1 MRTLTYFL
9 FAALITTACSKGKGK
24 KDSPEAAAPEAEPVP
39 EEQPE
44 TAEPAKDVAKLVPAT
59 AEVSEFLQTSPGT
72 DQSVRKDEAQVL
84 LTNDRGDVVLAGVTR
99 SKITRE
105 PALGGDLFFTRYR
118 MGEGWSDSPVQVPVD
133 VPVSMLPPPNPENPS
148 EKPKPL
154 SSPLLAARGGR
165 LLETGKAL
173 LVGELVGTFFSSAQL
188 NLAETKDAT
197 RMVFFAAVGA
207 SENGMMKS
215 VRYGLTGENTVVA
228 TATPK
233 TDATFL
239 MTGFTTSGLRKNGT
253 GIVETETTTP
263 SNYLAEVD
271 AEGDI
276 VRHLT
281 WPVTSVTGV
290 IDNVKAM
297 TATSN
302 TAFVAFERQDGAQV
316 LVKGLRLPSGGTT
329 FIDLPEKEVCA
340 EASTGATK
348 VRVASVDATETELV
362 VAVEIS
368 NYAVSEGT
376 VLPCF
381 EIFEIKPQGTLISKR
396 EIVNLKE
403 LPTVQGTTRATI
415 VQDGRILLTRSR
427 ENTDSRGQGE
437 AIVTFLYERPLSRDG
452 YQSRLWSL
460 IRPKDWYGTDSVDG
474 LKRRVQAVVWPKNAT
489 QQNAVWILSND
500 LTAKEGAVENLTQLG
515 SYGAVPKKAK

>member
-1 MRTLTYFL
+1 MRFLPAILAATLMI
-9 FAALITTACSKGKGK
+9 AACAKSKNK
-24 KDSPEAAAPEAEPVP
+24 KDSPAEVPPANPVP
-39 EEQPE
+39 EEQTEPV
-44 TAEPAKDVAKLVPAT
+44 EPAKDAAMVVTAT
-59 AEVSEFLQTSPGT
+59 AEVSEFLKTDLGT
-72 DQSVRKDEAQVL
+72 DQSVRKDAAQVL
-84 LTNDRGDVVLAGVTR
+84 LTNDRGDVVVAGVTR

-105 PALGGDLFFTRYR
+105 PALGGDLYFTRYR
-118 MGEGWSDSPVQVPVD
+118 MGEGWSDLPVQVPVD
-133 VPVSMLPPPNPENPS
+133 VPAAMLPPPDPEHPND
-148 EKPKPL
+148 KPKPL
-154 SSPLLAARGGR
+154 LNPLLAACGGR

-173 LVGELVGTFFSSAQL
+173 IVGELIGTSFSPAQL
-188 NLAETKDAT
+188 NLAETKEAT
-197 RMVFFAAVGA
+197 RTVFFAAIGA

-233 TDATFL
+233 TDGTFL
-239 MTGFTTSGLRKNGT
+239 MTGFTTTGLRKNAT
-253 GIVETETTTP
+253 GIVDTETTAP
-263 SNYLAEVD
+263 SNYLAEID
-271 AEGDI
+271 AEGDV
-276 VRHLT
+276 VRHFA
-281 WPVTSVTGV
+281 WPVTSATGV
-290 IDNVKAM
+290 VDNVKAM

-302 TAFVAFERQDGAQV
+302 SAFIAFERQDGQMA
-316 LVKGLRLPSGGTT
+316 LVKGLRLPVGTTT

-340 EASTGATK
+340 DASLGATK
-348 VRVASVDATETELV
+348 VRVASIDATETELV

-381 EIFEIKPQGTLISKR
+381 EIFEIKPQGTLVSKR

-403 LPTVQGTTRATI
+403 LPTVQGTTHATI

-437 AIVTFLYERPLSRDG
+437 AIVTFLYERPLGRDG

-460 IRPKDWYGTDSVDG
+460 VRPKDWYGTDSVDG
-474 LKRRVQAVVWPKNAT
+474 LRRRVRAVVWPKNPM

-500 LTAKEGAVENLTQLG
+500 LTIKEADVENLTQLG